1 MGKWK
6 NEQIGTLIQLYI
18 EYNMTSDKLISEES
32 SLKSFVGKLN
42 IKIKNTEC
50 FTAEEVANKILSLRK
65 AGKLPRLRR

>member
-6 NEQIGTLIQLYI
+6 NEQIETLIQLYI

-42 IKIKNTEC
+42 SKIKNTEC